1 MKSLKCYRY
10 ANTDV
15 TIKPSTIIIG
25 YGSALLSAALFGSI
39 STVAKPVLATVN
51 PILLSSMVYLISA
64 LVFTPIAQKSKSSK
78 LTKKYFVLILV
89 TSIMGATIAPVM
101 FFLGLMQTTAGDT
114 SLLANGETVF
124 SILFALWIFKERLRL
139 FGYIAVA
146 LVLCGVFI
154 VTTNL
159 EFDKPVFIL
168 DSGNLLIIGSTVL
181 WGFDNNICKIITK
194 RVEVT
199 RLVQIRS
206 LLGGLILF
214 LIAVALGIP
223 FNIQASQIISIVL
236 LGVFGFAFSIYLYW
250 ESIKRIGVV
259 KASSIV
265 SLSAAFGLV
274 LAALFL
280 EESISIY
287 QILAISIMLVGVYF
301 MYKSESKTEVRY

>member
-1 MKSLKCYRY
+1 
-10 ANTDV
+10 V
-15 TIKPSTIIIG
+15 TIKTSAIIVG

-39 STVAKPVLATVN
+39 STVAKPVLTTVN
-51 PILLSSMVYLISA
+51 PILLSSLVYLISG
-64 LVFTPIAQKSKSSK
+64 LVFTPIAQKSESTK
-78 LTKKYFVLILV
+78 LTKKYFFLILI
-89 TSIMGATIAPVM
+89 TSVFGATIAPIM
-101 FFLGLMQTTAGDT
+101 FFLGLMKTTAVDT

-124 SILFALWIFKERLRL
+124 SILFALWIFKERLRP
-139 FGYIAVA
+139 FGYLAVG

-194 RVEVT
+194 RVDVS
-199 RLVQIRS
+199 RLVQVRS
-206 LLGGLILF
+206 MLGGLILF
-214 LIAVALGIP
+214 LITVALGIP

-250 ESIKRIGVV
+250 ESINRIGVV

-265 SLSAAFGLV
+265 SLAGAFGLV
-274 LAALFL
+274 LAAIFL
-280 EESISIY
+280 KESISIY
-287 QILAISIMLVGVYF
+287 QILAISIMLVGIHF